1 MQQPNQPSNTPPDV
15 GTQAPPSPEFAQLL
29 NAGMGVVV
37 VPDDADFPE
46 SSLLVVKQ
54 SAAIAVI
61 KVAVELVGQ
70 VTVPF
75 LLAVCCV

>member
-1 MQQPNQPSNTPPDV
+1 MQQPNQRSTAPPDV
-15 GTQAPPSPEFAQLL
+15 ETQAPPSPDLAPLL

-75 LLAVCCV
+75 LSAICFV